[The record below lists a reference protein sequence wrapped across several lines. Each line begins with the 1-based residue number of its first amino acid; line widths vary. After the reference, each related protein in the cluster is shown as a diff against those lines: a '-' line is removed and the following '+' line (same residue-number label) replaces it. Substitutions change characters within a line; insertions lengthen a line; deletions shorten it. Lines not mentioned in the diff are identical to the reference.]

1 MDKLLNIENIYQKW
15 VEDFKPSVKMWFYDF
30 LSRKESKTYQTLKE
44 NTSKNSQLLPISVS
58 FSVSS
63 LCFLIERNL
72 GRKKNINSL
81 MHNLPIDKEVTKKQL
96 IKWVTT

>member
-72 GRKKNINSL
+72 GRKNINSL